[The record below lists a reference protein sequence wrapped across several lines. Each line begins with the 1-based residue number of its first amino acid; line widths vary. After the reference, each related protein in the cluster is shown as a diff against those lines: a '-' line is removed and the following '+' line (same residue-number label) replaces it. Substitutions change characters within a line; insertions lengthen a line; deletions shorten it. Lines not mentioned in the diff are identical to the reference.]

1 MDVAVITSNQA
12 RQGASCPVFR
22 WGWAFQLGRATPV
35 VDARF
40 RPMSTSIDVVI
51 NGQPRTVNA
60 GTTISVLLGDLG
72 LGDRKV
78 AVERNRE
85 VVPRA
90 LHATTTLADGDRLE
104 VVTFVG
110 GG

>member
-1 MDVAVITSNQA
+1 MIV
-12 RQGASCPVFR
+12 
-22 WGWAFQLGRATPV
+22 L
-35 VDARF
+35 
-40 RPMSTSIDVVI
+40 
-51 NGQPRTVNA
+51 NGEPRE
-60 GTTISVLLGDLG
+60 LG
-72 LGDRKV
+72 LAVTVSELLRELGLDPRQV

-90 LHATTTLADGDRLE
+90 EHLTTVLAEGDQLE

>member
-1 MDVAVITSNQA
+1 MGGIEIVVNGEP
-12 RQGASCPVFR
+12 RQVP
-22 WGWAFQLGRATPV
+22 
-35 VDARF
+35 
-40 RPMSTSIDVVI
+40 
-51 NGQPRTVNA
+51 A
-60 GTTISVLLGDLG
+60 GTTVAGLVAELG
-72 LGDRKV
+72 LGDRRV

-90 LHATTTLADGDRLE
+90 QHTEVPLEAGDRVE

>member
-1 MDVAVITSNQA
+1 VPTIVVNGESRPIRAGQTVAE
-12 RQGASCPVFR
+12 
-22 WGWAFQLGRATPV
+22 
-35 VDARF
+35 
-40 RPMSTSIDVVI
+40 
-51 NGQPRTVNA
+51 
-60 GTTISVLLGDLG
+60 LLGELG
-72 LGDRKV
+72 LDPRQV

-90 LHATTTLADGDRLE
+90 LHASTVLAAGDRLE

>member
-1 MDVAVITSNQA
+1 VI
-12 RQGASCPVFR
+12 C
-22 WGWAFQLGRATPV
+22 
-35 VDARF
+35 DARHSARRGSQSSARNVHEARKPRF
-40 RPMSTSIDVVI
+40 GGWTHFEYLAAVPTIVL
-51 NGQPRTVNA
+51 NGEVRELEVGQTL
-60 GTTISVLLGDLG
+60 SDLLRELG
-72 LGDRKV
+72 LDSRQV

-90 LHATTTLADGDRLE
+90 QHGTTVLAEGDQLE

>member
-1 MDVAVITSNQA
+1 MTTLGEAA
-12 RQGASCPVFR
+12 
-22 WGWAFQLGRATPV
+22 LGRAPPSDV
-35 VDARF
+35 LVSPA
-40 RPMSTSIDVVI
+40 MSEGIDVVI
-51 NGQPRTVNA
+51 NGETRTVA
-60 GTTISVLLGDLG
+60 QGTTVAALVEQLG
-72 LGDRKV
+72 LGDRRV

-90 LHATTTLADGDRLE
+90 QHATTVLAAGDRVE

>member
-1 MDVAVITSNQA
+1 MPTIVLNGESRAL
-12 RQGASCPVFR
+12 RPGA
-22 WGWAFQLGRATPV
+22 
-35 VDARF
+35 
-40 RPMSTSIDVVI
+40 
-51 NGQPRTVNA
+51 TVSSLIA
-60 GTTISVLLGDLG
+60 ELG
-72 LGDRKV
+72 LDSRQV

-90 LHATTTLADGDRLE
+90 RHGETELAEGDRIE

>member
-1 MDVAVITSNQA
+1 
-12 RQGASCPVFR
+12 
-22 WGWAFQLGRATPV
+22 
-35 VDARF
+35 
-40 RPMSTSIDVVI
+40 MSTSIDVVI
-51 NGQPRTVNA
+51 NGQPRSVNI
-60 GTTISVLLGDLG
+60 GTTVSVLLVELG
-72 LGDRKV
+72 LSGKPV

-90 LHATTTLADGDRLE
+90 QHASTVLAAGDRLE